1 MTSPYCC
8 HLIMSLIHFFVFLD
22 SSEGESLIPSK
33 IRRESPGAGKKG
45 QDKRDIVEKPKI
57 NRRKADDMGKNL

>member
-33 IRRESPGAGKKG
+33 KRRESPGAGKKC
-45 QDKRDIVEKPKI
+45 QDKQDNVEKHRI
-57 NRRKADDMGKNL
+57 NRRKANDMGKNL